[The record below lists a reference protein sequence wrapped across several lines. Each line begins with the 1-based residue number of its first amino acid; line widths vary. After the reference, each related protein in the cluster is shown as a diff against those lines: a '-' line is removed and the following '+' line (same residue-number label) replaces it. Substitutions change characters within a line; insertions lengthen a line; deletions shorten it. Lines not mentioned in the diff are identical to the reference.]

1 MSQKSQETIGPNVA
15 IPAMME
21 FNAFQ
26 DERIA
31 GVNRRERAAT
41 DQARGMNCAK
51 PVVNA
56 PARAFGH
63 RE

>member
-1 MSQKSQETIGPNVA
+1 MSQETIGPSMDILA
-15 IPAMME
+15 TTE
-21 FNAFQ
+21 SNAFQ

-41 DQARGMNCAK
+41 DQARGMNCAQ

-56 PARAFGH
+56 PARALGH